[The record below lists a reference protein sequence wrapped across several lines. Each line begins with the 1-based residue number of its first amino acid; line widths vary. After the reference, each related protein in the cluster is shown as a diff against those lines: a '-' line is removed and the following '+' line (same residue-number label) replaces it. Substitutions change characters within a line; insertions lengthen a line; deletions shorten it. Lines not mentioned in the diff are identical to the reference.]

1 MYNKTS
7 VTKWLLRKIIYQSSF
22 MKERHN
28 ELTMNEEQFSKRVS
42 NSNFSFLFARKIQRN
57 DNKIN
62 LNFYSLNT

>member
-1 MYNKTS
+1 
-7 VTKWLLRKIIYQSSF
+7 

>member
-22 MKERHN
+22 TKERHN